1 MIKTILLFL
10 TLLTLHA
17 CADDTHNQQTNNTTP
32 QGAPMVKT
40 RAEIFGEKPIYKIRI
55 RAQKAYVI
63 AKINGVT
70 IYENF
75 SGERA
80 FTLETVNSLITSH
93 DNTMS
98 LSLLVLEN
106 EKIPSDAGGCATLE
120 VFSKG
125 KHYVLNRVCIDM
137 SQKEKTIDSTPAHE
151 YSYDAKKG
159 LVRDIKGKI
168 EVGETILKP
177 ETMYQ
182 TDKVNGIKAIQS
194 FSLPTPFPRWK
205 FLDSQEI
212 IDSNYDYLSK
222 EAYKALKK
230 SPKIQALYA
239 LDKKIR
245 DALKAKVPEKII
257 DLFQERFEEDAHA
270 YYDTPQSLKQG
281 QLEFFLRDVNDPD
294 NELVEWK
301 GDELYFVI
309 EENRKLAFLRKIQFY
324 NKKTK
329 LYSGYPIKYRL
340 NKQGEWVITK

>member
-1 MIKTILLFL
+1 MIKTALLFL

-17 CADDTHNQQTNNTTP
+17 CADNTTNKQTTP

-40 RAEIFGEKPIYKIRI
+40 RAEIFGEKPIYKLRI
-55 RAQKAYVI
+55 NSEGVAVKAR
-63 AKINGVT
+63 INGTEVHFGGYNT
-70 IYENF
+70 
-75 SGERA
+75 RA
-80 FTLETVNSLITSH
+80 LETVNSLITSH

-98 LSLLVLEN
+98 LMLIS
-106 EKIPSDAGGCATLE
+106 EKLDPKARAKLTLE
-120 VFSKG
+120 VYAGG
-125 KHYVLNRVCIDM
+125 KHFILNSIYVDL
-137 SQKEKTIDSTPAHE
+137 SQKNITQGSTPAHE

-168 EVGETILKP
+168 EVGKTTVEKFNSYRGEKADILNV
-177 ETMYQ
+177 T
-182 TDKVNGIKAIQS
+182 QS

-205 FLDSQEI
+205 FLDSQDI
-212 IDSNYDYLSK
+212 IDFDYDFYK
-222 EAYKALKK
+222 EETQYEALKK

-245 DALKAKVPEKII
+245 DALKAKEPEKVI
-257 DLFQERFEEDAHA
+257 DLFQERFEENAHA
-270 YYDTPQSLKQG
+270 YYDTPQELKQ
-281 QLEFFLRDVNDPD
+281 LLFDDFTTTVNDPD

-329 LYSGYPIKYRL
+329 IYHGYAIKYRL
-340 NKQGEWVITK
+340 NKEGEWVITK

>member
-1 MIKTILLFL
+1 MRRLLIAMTVLFSI
-10 TLLTLHA
+10 HA
-17 CADDTHNQQTNNTTP
+17 CADNTTNKQTTSTTP
-32 QGAPMVKT
+32 QGVPMIKT

-55 RAQKAYVI
+55 RAQNAEVV

-80 FTLETVNSLITSH
+80 FALETVNSLITSH

-98 LSLLVLEN
+98 ITLSDEQ
-106 EKIPSDAGGCATLE
+106 KISPKAGACATLE
-120 VFSKG
+120 VYAGG

-177 ETMYQ
+177 ETMYRSEKQ
-182 TDKVNGIKAIQS
+182 DGLKAVQS

-205 FLDSQEI
+205 FLDAHEI
-212 IDSNYDYLSK
+212 IDYDINYISDQEYNK
-222 EAYKALKK
+222 LKK

-245 DALKAKVPEKII
+245 DALKAKEPEKII

-270 YYDTPQSLKQG
+270 YYDTSQSLKQ
-281 QLEFFLRDVNDPD
+281 EFLNNWIEFVNNP
-294 NELVEWK
+294 NKEFIERK

-309 EENRKLAFLRKIQFY
+309 EENKKLAWLKSIAFYDKESKI
-324 NKKTK
+324 
-329 LYSGYPIKYRL
+329 YSHFRIKYRL

>member
-40 RAEIFGEKPIYKIRI
+40 RAEIFGEKPIYKLRI
-55 RAQKAYVI
+55 NSEGVAVKAR
-63 AKINGVT
+63 INGTEVHFGGYNT
-70 IYENF
+70 
-75 SGERA
+75 RA
-80 FTLETVNSLITSH
+80 LETVNSLITSH

-98 LSLLVLEN
+98 LMLIS
-106 EKIPSDAGGCATLE
+106 EKLDPKARAKLTLE
-120 VFSKG
+120 VYAGG
-125 KHYVLNRVCIDM
+125 KHFILNSIYIDL
-137 SQKEKTIDSTPAHE
+137 SQKNITQGSTPAHE

-168 EVGETILKP
+168 EVGETTVEKFNSYRGEKADILNV
-177 ETMYQ
+177 T
-182 TDKVNGIKAIQS
+182 QS

-205 FLDSQEI
+205 FLDSQDI
-212 IDSNYDYLSK
+212 IDFDYDFYK
-222 EAYKALKK
+222 EETQYEALKK

-245 DALKAKVPEKII
+245 DALRAKQPEKVI

-270 YYDTPQSLKQG
+270 YYDTPQSLKQ
-281 QLEFFLRDVNDPD
+281 EFLNNWIEFVNNPD
-294 NELVEWK
+294 KELIEWK

-309 EENRKLAFLRKIQFY
+309 EENRKLAWIRDIEFYDKKMKI
-324 NKKTK
+324 
-329 LYSGYPIKYRL
+329 YSDFPIKYRL
-340 NKQGEWVITK
+340 NKEGEWVITK

>member
-17 CADDTHNQQTNNTTP
+17 CADNTTNKQTTP

-40 RAEIFGEKPIYKIRI
+40 RAEIFGEKPIYKLRI
-55 RAQKAYVI
+55 NSEGVAVKAR
-63 AKINGVT
+63 INGTEVHFGGYNT
-70 IYENF
+70 
-75 SGERA
+75 RA
-80 FTLETVNSLITSH
+80 LETVNSLITSH

-98 LSLLVLEN
+98 LMLIS
-106 EKIPSDAGGCATLE
+106 EKLDPKARAKLTLE
-120 VFSKG
+120 VYAGG
-125 KHYVLNRVCIDM
+125 KHFILNSIYVDL
-137 SQKEKTIDSTPAHE
+137 SQKNITQGSTPAHE

-168 EVGETILKP
+168 EVGKTTVEKFNSYRGEKADILNV
-177 ETMYQ
+177 T
-182 TDKVNGIKAIQS
+182 QS

-205 FLDSQEI
+205 FLDSQDI
-212 IDSNYDYLSK
+212 IDFDYDFYK
-222 EAYKALKK
+222 EETQYEALKK

-245 DALKAKVPEKII
+245 DALKAKEPEKVI
-257 DLFQERFEEDAHA
+257 DLFQERFEENAHA
-270 YYDTPQSLKQG
+270 YYDTPQELKQ
-281 QLEFFLRDVNDPD
+281 LLFDDFTTTVNDPD

-329 LYSGYPIKYRL
+329 IYHGYAIKYRL
-340 NKQGEWVITK
+340 NKEGEWVITK